1 MLTMQGV
8 SKSFLGVRVLH
19 DVDLDLRA
27 GEVHA
32 LVGRTAPAS
41 RP

>member
-1 MLTMQGV
+1 MLTMHGV

-19 DVDLDLRA
+19 EVGLDLEA

-32 LVGRTAPAS
+32 LVGRTARANQH
-41 RP
+41 